1 MKIAITSVYANPLH
15 PGHVDCFELS
25 KALADELWVIVNNDV
40 QAKLKR
46 GTDSFQNEAFRMRI
60 VGALKP
66 VDRVILSIDTDR
78 TVCATLEHI
87 LIEIKTRP
95 EITEVIFTKGGD
107 RFANEIPEAT
117 ILAEYGVPII
127 DGLGEK
133 THNSSAFVPQ
143 TTAAQS

>member
-25 KALADELWVIVNNDV
+25 KALADELWVIVNNDA

-46 GTDSFQNEAFRMRI
+46 GTDSFQDEAFRMRI

-78 TVCATLEHI
+78 TVCATLEQV
-87 LIEIKTRP
+87 LREIQDRSD
-95 EITEVIFTKGGD
+95 ITEVMFTKGGD
-107 RFANEIPEAT
+107 RFANEIPEAPV
-117 ILAEYGVPII
+117 LAKHGVPII
-127 DGLGEK
+127 DGLGAK
-133 THNSSAFVPQ
+133 THNSSAFVPHIEN
-143 TTAAQS
+143 

>member
-1 MKIAITSVYANPLH
+1 MKIAITSAYANPLH

-25 KALADELWVIVNNDV
+25 RALADELWVIINNDA

-46 GTDSFQNEAFRMRI
+46 GVDSFQDEAFRLRI
-60 VGALKP
+60 VGALKS

-78 TVCATLEHI
+78 TVCTTLAQV
-87 LIEIKTRP
+87 LTEIKTRP

-107 RFANEIPEAT
+107 RFATEIPEAA

-127 DGLGEK
+127 DGLGAK
-133 THNSSAFVPQ
+133 THNSSAFVPRTKQ
-143 TTAAQS
+143 AAA